1 MSADEA
7 VQAHLTSPDDLEER
21 AASILPHMVAAAARA
36 AELIASRAG
45 ERGDLEWRV
54 KGHADFVS
62 DVDMAAERSIRDT
75 LFQLVPDATVMGEE
89 LSPQDAP
96 AAGAHFIVD
105 PLDGTTNFLHGYPE
119 YAVSIALVLD
129 GVLAG
134 GVVQNA
140 ATGERFTASIGR
152 GAERDGVAISVSR
165 NDDPA
170 RALVGTG
177 FPFRNFV
184 QVEAYLRQ
192 FEEVSRTTSGIRRA
206 GSAALDLCDVA
217 CGRFDAFWELELK
230 PWDFAAG
237 VSIIREAGGIVT
249 TADGSTVPYTP
260 SSIVA
265 GSSAMHPWLLE
276 VVQRRKREKG

>member
-1 MSADEA
+1 
-7 VQAHLTSPDDLEER
+7 
-21 AASILPHMVAAAARA
+21 
-36 AELIASRAG
+36 
-45 ERGDLEWRV
+45 
-54 KGHADFVS
+54 
-62 DVDMAAERSIRDT
+62 MAAERSIRDT
-75 LFQLVPDATVMGEE
+75 LRQLVPGSTVMGEE
-89 LSPQDAP
+89 LSPKDAP
-96 AAGAHFIVD
+96 GEGTHFIVD

-119 YAVSIALVLD
+119 YAVSIGLVLD

-152 GAERDGVAISVSR
+152 GAERDGSRISVSG
-165 NDDPA
+165 NQDPT
-170 RALVGTG
+170 RALIGTG
-177 FPFRNFV
+177 FPFRSFAH
-184 QVEAYLRQ
+184 VEAYLRQ

-217 CGRFDAFWELELK
+217 CGRFDAFWELELS

-249 TADGSTVPYTP
+249 TADGSAVPYTP

-265 GSSAMHPWLLE
+265 GSAAMHPWLLQ
-276 VVQRRKREKG
+276 VVQQRKREKS